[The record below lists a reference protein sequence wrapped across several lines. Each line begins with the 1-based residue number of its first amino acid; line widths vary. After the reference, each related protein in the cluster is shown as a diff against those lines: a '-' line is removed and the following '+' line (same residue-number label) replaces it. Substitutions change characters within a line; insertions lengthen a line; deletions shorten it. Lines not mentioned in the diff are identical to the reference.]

1 MRSRGIYLTLCTL
14 LAQVGLAPVWL
25 AMAAPAM
32 AQEKLTAAENEQ
44 QYAAC
49 MVLVEQDPAGALES
63 AVAWEKAGGGDG
75 ALHCQAR
82 ALIGLERYEDGA
94 LLLERVAQT
103 MPQVKAPIAAE
114 VFAQAGY
121 AWLLAGKQEL
131 ALHDFNEGLTLAPKS
146 VDLLVDRAN
155 LYGQT
160 GMFFEALDDLNA
172 AIDLAPDRPDIY
184 VFRASVYIDMEE
196 LDLAA
201 DNLDRA
207 IDLAPNFPEALL
219 QRGRLRATRGDADNA
234 RADLLRV
241 LEMAPG
247 TAFAEAAQR
256 QLEILDI
263 KVE

>member
-1 MRSRGIYLTLCTL
+1 MRSRGIYLTLAAL
-14 LAQVGLAPVWL
+14 LAIATPALA
-25 AMAAPAM
+25 
-32 AQEKLTAAENEQ
+32 EESLTPAENEQ

-49 MVLVEQDPAGALES
+49 MALVSQDPASALES
-63 AVAWEKAGGGDG
+63 AVAWEREGGGDG

-82 ALIGLERYEDGA
+82 ALIGLSRYEDGA
-94 LLLERVAQT
+94 LLLQRIAEA

-114 VFAQAGY
+114 VFAQSGY
-121 AWLLAGKQEL
+121 AWLLAGKEEL
-131 ALHDFNEGLTLAPKS
+131 ALHAFNEGLKLAPQS

-172 AIDLAPDRPDIY
+172 AIDLAPSRPDIY

-201 DNLDRA
+201 DNLDKA

-219 QRGRLRATRGDADNA
+219 QRGRLRSTRGDAVNA